1 MARTPKLF
9 TVIVYRPSSDV
20 QKLITREGIDA
31 DAVAALLAEHERGEF
46 ADATFQLFAGLPLR
60 VEVKR
65 SLLIGEPRKRTSKP
79 APEAPRKPGRPPG
92 SRNKSKVAPA
102 PEATATAKGAA

>member
-79 APEAPRKPGRPPG
+79 APEAPRKPGRPKG
-92 SRNKSKVAPA
+92 SKNAPKIVPVDTESPPA
-102 PEATATAKGAA
+102 NGAA